1 MIQEL
6 TKRGICV
13 SLGKGWGT
21 QGLGGLWPPLPC
33 GSGISNSVSVQLDR
47 GGFSFAW
54 PVWR

>member
-33 GSGISNSVSVQLDR
+33 GSGISDSVSVQLDR